1 MQIPSFSVGLMRL
14 EYLQQCSGGKAG
26 PQAAQM
32 WFKPAGAQAGLA
44 YESQANLHKARC
56 KLIPRGLFHYL

>member
-1 MQIPSFSVGLMRL
+1 MRL

-44 YESQANLHKARC
+44 YESQANLHKSRC